1 MLIFTYWW
9 ILPLIIVMTA
19 NAYLSTKASDFK
31 YFLLLWGMAFI
42 PSWALIA
49 KFSKNIFLDALI
61 YDSVVA
67 IVYAIA
73 LIYFSHTK
81 LSPTLII
88 GTLLCTLGIILV
100 AYK

>member
-9 ILPLIIVMTA
+9 ILPLIILMTV

-31 YFLLLWGMAFI
+31 YFLILWGMAFI
-42 PSWALIA
+42 PTWSLIA
-49 KFSKNIFLDALI
+49 KLSKNIFRDALI
-61 YDSVVA
+61 YDSLVA

-73 LIYFSHTK
+73 LLYFSHTK
-81 LSPTLII
+81 ISPTLII
-88 GTLLCTLGIILV
+88 GTCFCIIGIILV